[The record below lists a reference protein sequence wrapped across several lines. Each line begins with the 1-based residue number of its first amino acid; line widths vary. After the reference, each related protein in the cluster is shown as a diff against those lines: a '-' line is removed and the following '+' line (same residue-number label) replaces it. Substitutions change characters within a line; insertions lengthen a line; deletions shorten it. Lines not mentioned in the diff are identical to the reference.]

1 MMLINIAPTIFIE
14 SLLINMDILLTGASG
29 FVGGHLVT
37 QLSQKHRLFAL
48 TRQPPMLEQKGL
60 SWISG
65 DLSRP
70 DLPASLPE
78 KIDAVVCLAQS
89 RAYRQFPEKASD
101 IFNVNVLGTLALLDY
116 ARHAGAH
123 TFIFT
128 STANVYRQSSS
139 HINEEFDLEPRS
151 FYASTK
157 RMAEML
163 IESYAEFF
171 ACSVLRLFTVY
182 GPGQKEMLIPNLV
195 ERIRNGQPLRVQG
208 KHGFKTSPVY
218 VDDLKRIIDKL
229 LERENP
235 NPDFQVF
242 NVGGDEILGIYELG
256 IAIGAALK
264 LTPRFE
270 YIKGHEA
277 LGWIADNS
285 KLKAALDLNS
295 FTPFTDGIKKI
306 TERE

>member
-1 MMLINIAPTIFIE
+1 MLIHIAPTIFIE
-14 SLLINMDILLTGASG
+14 SPLINMDILLTGASG
-29 FVGGHLVT
+29 FIGGHLVT
-37 QLSQKHRLFAL
+37 QLSQKHQLFAL
-48 TRQPPMLEQKGL
+48 TRQPSRLERKGL

-65 DLSRP
+65 DLSQP

-89 RAYRQFPEKASD
+89 RAYRQFPEKAND
-101 IFNVNVLGTLALLDY
+101 IFNVNVLGTFVLLDY
-116 ARHAGAH
+116 ARRAGAR

-139 HINEEFDLEPRS
+139 QINEEFDLEPRS

-171 ACSVLRLFTVY
+171 NCIVLRLFTVY

-195 ERIRNGQPLRVQG
+195 ERIRNGQPLQVQG
-208 KHGFKTSPVY
+208 KHGFKTSPLY

-229 LERENP
+229 LKRENP
-235 NPDFQVF
+235 TPDFQVF
-242 NVGGDEILGIYELG
+242 NVGGDEMLGIYELG

-264 LTPRFE
+264 LAPKFE
-270 YIKGHEA
+270 YVKGAES

-285 KLKAALDLNS
+285 KLKAALDLHS
-295 FTPFTDGIKKI
+295 FIPFTDGIEKI